1 MHGQRTVTSKFWLQK
16 HMRIHYHVLRPIL
29 EWMRS
34 LLHCFRRQKTPLCLS
49 AACSSLL
56 KGSLVV
62 SSRQMPTCKCP
73 RREQQDIPGNS
84 LGCHVFPKSG
94 LWSQDKAACPF
105 PALCLQ
111 LRTEG
116 PGASAHSYS
125 GSEPI
130 SAACLRGRE
139 RKIPD
144 NPLKQLKG
152 WQGTEALSIFRTA
165 SALSSPTPPI
175 SPPHPPHPFHY
186 GLISIRPVKRAAA
199 VAACKLSVASSLRFS
214 GWSTPPRQV
223 LLGGAPMN
231 IRDRQQQLR
240 QKRSFCWFHLLM

>member
-1 MHGQRTVTSKFWLQK
+1 MVRGLRQFFSQILICSYEDSVSCPHSRTMHEN
-16 HMRIHYHVLRPIL
+16 MRK
-29 EWMRS
+29 
-34 LLHCFRRQKTPLCLS
+34 KTTCLS
-49 AACSSLL
+49 ATCGSLL

-111 LRTEG
+111 LRSEG

-139 RKIPD
+139 RKIPG

-165 SALSSPTPPI
+165 SALSSPHAPSHT
-175 SPPHPPHPFHY
+175 HPT
-186 GLISIRPVKRAAA
+186 LSIMA
-199 VAACKLSVASSLRFS
+199 
-214 GWSTPPRQV
+214 W
-223 LLGGAPMN
+223 
-231 IRDRQQQLR
+231 
-240 QKRSFCWFHLLM
+240 

>member
-1 MHGQRTVTSKFWLQK
+1 MVRGLRQFFPNFDLFIWGFSIMSPFQNDAWEHEKSFALLCPFILDLQDK
-16 HMRIHYHVLRPIL
+16 
-29 EWMRS
+29 
-34 LLHCFRRQKTPLCLS
+34 KTTCLS
-49 AACSSLL
+49 ATCGSLL

-111 LRTEG
+111 LRSEG

-139 RKIPD
+139 RKIPG

-165 SALSSPTPPI
+165 SALSSPHAPSHT
-175 SPPHPPHPFHY
+175 HPT
-186 GLISIRPVKRAAA
+186 LSIMA
-199 VAACKLSVASSLRFS
+199 
-214 GWSTPPRQV
+214 W
-223 LLGGAPMN
+223 
-231 IRDRQQQLR
+231 
-240 QKRSFCWFHLLM
+240 

>member
-1 MHGQRTVTSKFWLQK
+1 MDGQRSETIFFQILICSYEDSVSCPHSRTM
-16 HMRIHYHVLRPIL
+16 HENMRN
-29 EWMRS
+29 
-34 LLHCFRRQKTPLCLS
+34 LLHCPARSFWIYRTKKTMCLS
-49 AACSSLL
+49 ATCGSLL

-62 SSRQMPTCKCP
+62 NSRQMPTCKCP
-73 RREQQDIPGNS
+73 RREQQDIPGDS

-111 LRTEG
+111 LRSEA

-139 RKIPD
+139 RKIPG

-165 SALSSPTPPI
+165 SALSSPQAPTHT
-175 SPPHPPHPFHY
+175 HPT
-186 GLISIRPVKRAAA
+186 LSIMA
-199 VAACKLSVASSLRFS
+199 
-214 GWSTPPRQV
+214 W
-223 LLGGAPMN
+223 
-231 IRDRQQQLR
+231 
-240 QKRSFCWFHLLM
+240 

>member
-1 MHGQRTVTSKFWLQK
+1 M
-16 HMRIHYHVLRPIL
+16 IHFP
-29 EWMRS
+29 
-34 LLHCFRRQKTPLCLS
+34 HCFRSKKTHRVQVQHAALYSRGLLWSVQDRCPL
-49 AACSSLL
+49 
-56 KGSLVV
+56 V
-62 SSRQMPTCKCP
+62 KCP
-73 RREQQDIPGNS
+73 RREQQDIPGHS

-105 PALCLQ
+105 PALRLQ
-111 LRTEG
+111 LRSEG
-116 PGASAHSYS
+116 PGASVHSYS

-139 RKIPD
+139 RKIPG

-175 SPPHPPHPFHY
+175 SIPPPPHPFHY

-199 VAACKLSVASSLRFS
+199 VAACKLSAASSLQLP
-214 GWSTPPRQV
+214 GWSTPRRQ
-223 LLGGAPMN
+223 LLLRGAPVH
-231 IRDRQQQLR
+231 IRDR
-240 QKRSFCWFHLLM
+240 

>member
-1 MHGQRTVTSKFWLQK
+1 MSEGENEKSFAL
-16 HMRIHYHVLRPIL
+16 LSIL
-29 EWMRS
+29 KT
-34 LLHCFRRQKTPLCLS
+34 QKTLCLS
-49 AACSSLL
+49 AACGSLL

-105 PALCLQ
+105 PALRLQ
-111 LRTEG
+111 LRSEG
-116 PGASAHSYS
+116 RGTSAHSYS

-139 RKIPD
+139 RKIPG

-152 WQGTEALSIFRTA
+152 WQGNEALSIFRTA
-165 SALSSPTPPI
+165 SALSSPNPPI
-175 SPPHPPHPFHY
+175 STLPPLHPFHY

-199 VAACKLSVASSLRFS
+199 VAACKLSAASSLRLS
-214 GWSTPPRQV
+214 DLHLPDNSCLEVPRCT
-223 LLGGAPMN
+223 LGIVISN
-231 IRDRQQQLR
+231 
-240 QKRSFCWFHLLM
+240 

>member
-1 MHGQRTVTSKFWLQK
+1 MHHHPITMHWSFCHGWSEVWDNFFSKCWFV
-16 HMRIHYHVLRPIL
+16 HMRIQYHVPIP
-29 EWMRS
+29 ERCMRTWEIFCTA
-34 LLHCFRRQKTPLCLS
+34 LPDAKKPTCLS
-49 AACSSLL
+49 ATCGSLL

-111 LRTEG
+111 LRSEG

-139 RKIPD
+139 RKIPG

-165 SALSSPTPPI
+165 SALSSPYAPSHT
-175 SPPHPPHPFHY
+175 HPT
-186 GLISIRPVKRAAA
+186 LSIMA
-199 VAACKLSVASSLRFS
+199 
-214 GWSTPPRQV
+214 W
-223 LLGGAPMN
+223 
-231 IRDRQQQLR
+231 
-240 QKRSFCWFHLLM
+240 